1 MWVNFWA
8 LCFVPLIHVFV
19 SVLILLNSFNTNE
32 AEVDV
37 FLEFPYF
44 LHDPTNVG
52 NFLSGSS
59 ASLKPSLYI
68 WKFSVQVLLKPSL
81 KDLEHYLASMWN
93 EHIIWYFKH
102 SLALPFF
109 GIGMKT
115 DLFQSRG
122 HCWVFQICWHNER
135 STFTA
140 SSFRIL
146 NSSGGILS
154 PPLALAIVMPP
165 KAHLTSDSKMSG
177 TRWVTIPSWLS
188 GSLRAFFVQ
197 FLCIFLPPLL
207 NLFCPC

>member
-1 MWVNFWA
+1 MSI
-8 LCFVPLIHVFV
+8 P
-19 SVLILLNSFNTNE
+19 LNSFNTNK

-37 FLEFPYF
+37 FLEFLYF

-81 KDLEHYLASMWN
+81 KDLEHYLASMRN
-93 EHIIWYFKH
+93 ECIIWYFEH

-109 GIGMKT
+109 GIRMKT
-115 DLFQSRG
+115 DIFQSRG
-122 HCWVFQICWHNER
+122 HCRVFQVCWHNER
-135 STFTA
+135 STFTTP
-140 SSFRIL
+140 SLRIL

-154 PPLALAIVMPP
+154 PPPALLVVMPP

-177 TRWVTIPSWLS
+177 SR
-188 GSLRAFFVQ
+188 
-197 FLCIFLPPLL
+197 
-207 NLFCPC
+207 